1 MCRFLPHNESVTFF
15 NESCVVGI
23 CLFAEPPSCPNDSLK
38 ICSSCDISVL
48 YVEILLKYI
57 SLFNF
62 SAVNDSFFGS
72 CLLCEHLFMNRML
85 TVKFYLL

>member
-1 MCRFLPHNESVTFF
+1 MCRSLPYNENVTFF
-15 NESCVVGI
+15 NESYVVGI
-23 CLFAEPPSCPNDSLK
+23 CLFAEPPSCPNASLK

-62 SAVNDSFFGS
+62 SAVNDSSCGS
-72 CLLCEHLFMNRML
+72 CLLCGP
-85 TVKFYLL
+85 T